1 MEFVFSLDKIDT
13 AVSHFFDSTPNKVV
27 LFNGLMGAGKT
38 TFIKALCKS
47 LGVKDITS
55 SPTFSLVNEY
65 ETPDGQRIY
74 HFDLYRINAEVEA
87 LDMGIEEYLY
97 SGNWCFIEWPEKI
110 PNLFPPNV
118 TTINI
123 REIENGDRILEI
135 KEFE

>member
-13 AVSHFFDSTPNKVV
+13 AVAHFFDSKPNKVV

-47 LGVKDITS
+47 LGVQDITS

-74 HFDLYRINAEVEA
+74 HFDLYRINSEVEA

-110 PNLFPPNV
+110 PNLLPLKV
-118 TTINI
+118 TTVNI
-123 REIENGDRILEI
+123 GEIENGDRILEI
-135 KEFE
+135 K

>member
-47 LGVKDITS
+47 LGVEDITS